1 VERKA
6 GEEWLVTNKNSSTHF
21 VDVYERFLKKISMTV
36 LKEDEF
42 CYILNPKD
50 EKGQNQLGQ
59 KVLVTGPRCF
69 FLQPGEEIDS
79 GIQKVYVLGDDE
91 ALLLLALETH
101 KEEDGTERKAVDRWM
116 VYGPCRYIP
125 PV

>member
-1 VERKA
+1 
-6 GEEWLVTNKNSSTHF
+6 
-21 VDVYERFLKKISMTV
+21 MTV